1 MDPALNRT
9 FVLRNETNA
18 KQLWAF
24 LRANWVSMA
33 QAGKPLAVAITEHK
47 AKRSG
52 EQNRLYWVLLADIA
66 ESAWVE
72 GRRYT
77 KEQWHAHFAGEF
89 IGWEDLPNGRRSPI
103 STTTLSVPEFTTY
116 LERVMQYAA
125 EELGVET
132 CTA

>member
-1 MDPALNRT
+1 MDAALNRT
-9 FVLRNETNA
+9 FVLRDETHA
-18 KQLWAF
+18 RRLWAF
-24 LRANWVSMA
+24 LRANWLPMA
-33 QAGKPLAVAITEHK
+33 QAGKPLAVAVTEHK
-47 AKRSG
+47 AKRSND
-52 EQNRLYWVLLADIA
+52 QNRLYWVLLADIA
-66 ESAWVE
+66 ESAWVD
-72 GRRYT
+72 GRRYS

-89 IGWEDLPNGRRSPI
+89 IGWEELPGGRRSPI